1 MKFKLLGKSGLRVSE
16 ICLGTMTFGDDW
28 GWGADK
34 KESKNIF
41 DSFVKAGGNFIDTAN
56 YYTNGTSEKFLGE
69 FIAAERE
76 KFILA
81 TKFTLAM
88 RKGDPNSGGNH
99 RKNIVQSVEASLKR
113 LNTDYIDLL
122 WLHAW
127 DFTTPVSEV
136 MRTLDDLVSSG
147 KVLYIGISDSP
158 AWVVSQAN
166 TLAELR
172 GWSQF
177 IGLQVE
183 YNLLN
188 RDAERDLLPMAKEF
202 GISTTAWAPLASGIL
217 TGKYNSK
224 TNSAKRLEADNIRLT
239 EKNLAIAEEVV
250 KIAEEIGAKPSQVAI
265 NWGRQQSNSIIPIVG
280 ARKASQVKENLVC
293 LDFALTPEHLKRLH
307 KVSRIQLGFPHDF
320 LRSARVRE
328 IITGGTDNL
337 IEKNRK

>member
-16 ICLGTMTFGDDW
+16 ICLGTMTFGEDW
-28 GWGADK
+28 GWGVDR
-34 KESKNIF
+34 KESKKIF
-41 DSFVKAGGNFIDTAN
+41 DAFAEAGGNFIDTAN

-69 FIAAERE
+69 FISAERE
-76 KFILA
+76 KFVLA

-99 RKNIVQSVEASLKR
+99 RKNILQSVEASLKR

-136 MRTLDDLVSSG
+136 MRTLNDLVSSG

-172 GWSQF
+172 SWIQF
-177 IGLQVE
+177 TGLQVE

-188 RDAERDLLPMAKEF
+188 RDAERDLLPMANEF
-202 GISTTAWAPLASGIL
+202 GITTTAWAPLASGIL
-217 TGKYNSK
+217 TGRYNK
-224 TNSAKRLEADNIRLT
+224 DANSGGRIKADNIRLT
-239 EKNLAIAEEVV
+239 PENITIAEEVV
-250 KIAEEIGAKPSQVAI
+250 KIAGEIGAKPSQVAI
-265 NWGRQQSNSIIPIVG
+265 NWIRQQSNSIIPILG
-280 ARKASQVKENLVC
+280 ASKTSQLVENLGC
-293 LDFALTPEHLKRLH
+293 LDFFLTPEHLKRLH
-307 KVSRIQLGFPHDF
+307 KISRIQLGFPHDF

-337 IEKNRK
+337 IEKHRK